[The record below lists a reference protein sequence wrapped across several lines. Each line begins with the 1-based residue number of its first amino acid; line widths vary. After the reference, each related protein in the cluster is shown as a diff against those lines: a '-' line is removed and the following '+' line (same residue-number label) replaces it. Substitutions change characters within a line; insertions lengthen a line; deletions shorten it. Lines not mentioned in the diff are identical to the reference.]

1 MECKVFAK
9 IFLKMSKISTVSA
22 DSMKKRNEDSKIR
35 AIQMRSEVVMPQK
48 SKTPWAASKGR
59 TEAKVVDLRAAY
71 TSNQKKENRLKE
83 TLISN
88 IENSR
93 SLEMNTL
100 IGQLVKLELRKP
112 RSVKTMAFISNK
124 GGVGKT
130 HISSNMAFYI
140 NRMGKQSLLID
151 LDLGNSDVT
160 SKLGF
165 FCENT
170 IMDLLVGKIGSR
182 ELIYTTPYGFY
193 LIPGESGNLRLANL
207 NVPQKKRLIRLL
219 KEVSTEYDYV
229 LYDLSAGISKT
240 NLDFALAQDYQIVV
254 ATPQD
259 IVAGYGCIKAAFQRF
274 QEVEKDMA
282 KRDSSYK
289 PRTTFQPFVIIN
301 QVTSYS
307 GGKELFNKLV
317 TVAKHNITCDK
328 GFNLDIKL
336 LGVVGADP
344 EYVRQAEME
353 HYLYSGK
360 HGASHTGQCFH
371 FLAHNLI
378 QYRDPYSMEFTTKL
392 RRFANLLM
400 KSVEEVKYAQ

>member
-1 MECKVFAK
+1 
-9 IFLKMSKISTVSA
+9 
-22 DSMKKRNEDSKIR
+22 
-35 AIQMRSEVVMPQK
+35 MRSEVLTPQK
-48 SKTPWAASKGR
+48 SRTSWAASKGR
-59 TEAKVVDLRAAY
+59 TETKALDIRAAY
-71 TSNQKKENRLKE
+71 TGNQKKENRLKE
-83 TLISN
+83 TLIS
-88 IENSR
+88 IESNR

-100 IGQLVKLELRKP
+100 IGQLIKLELRKP
-112 RSVKTMAFISNK
+112 RLVKTMAFISNK

-130 HISSNMAFYI
+130 HVSSNMAFYI
-140 NRMGKQSLLID
+140 NRMGKQALLID

-170 IMDLLVGKIGSR
+170 IMDLLVGKIGSK
-182 ELIYTTPYGFY
+182 ELIYTTPYGFN

-219 KEVSTEYDYV
+219 REISTEYDFV
-229 LYDLSAGISKT
+229 LYDLGAGISKT

-289 PRTTFQPFVIIN
+289 PRTTFQPFVVIN
-301 QVTSYS
+301 QVTSFT
-307 GGKELFNKLV
+307 GGKELFNKLL
-317 TVAKHNITCDK
+317 TVAKHNIVGDQ
-328 GFNLDIKL
+328 GFTLDIKL

-344 EYVRQAEME
+344 EHVRQAEME

-360 HGASHTGQCFH
+360 HGATHAGQCFH
-371 FLAHNLI
+371 FLAHNLV

-392 RRFANLLM
+392 KRFANLLI